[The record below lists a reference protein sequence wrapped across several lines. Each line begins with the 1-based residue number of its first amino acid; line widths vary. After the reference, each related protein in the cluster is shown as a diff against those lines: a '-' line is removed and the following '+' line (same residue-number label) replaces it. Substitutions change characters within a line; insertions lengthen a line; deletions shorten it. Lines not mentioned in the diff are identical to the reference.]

1 MRRTITIEGLLLGI
15 GIGILGTMLTPL
27 VRQRFKPAADA
38 VTGGLSALGESA
50 KKWSEVAKE
59 EVQDIVA
66 EAQFERMRRTIDRD
80 IEQPPH

>member
-15 GIGILGTMLTPL
+15 GIGVLGTILTPL
-27 VRQRFKPAADA
+27 VRQRVKPATDA
-38 VTGGLSALGESA
+38 VTGGLTALGESA